1 VFDIEA
7 VKQANAAL
15 IETIEDSLRIADEG
29 RKQRAEATTQLEQ
42 LETELRETLVSAS
55 ARTNADKVTTND

>member
-15 IETIEDSLRIADEG
+15 IETIEDSLFIADEG
-29 RKQRAEATTQLEQ
+29 RKQRAKATTQLEQ

-55 ARTNADKVTTND
+55 ARVNAGKVTTND